1 MDKCRTNFAERFI
14 SSCRVFRS
22 YMCNLKKSVCHKK
35 HQHGPYPLK
44 SSKGLFTLVYHFF
57 FNESRT
63 IWDRPRRK
71 KNGAPIMKAH
81 CSLQFPSSSANQL
94 FVYICGSVTDTEA
107 CRVGAFLWAI
117 VLSRPPPWIIKMAVG
132 VKRKYIISSYSCKK
146 KKNYYSA
153 VCGRRLKTKFSELNT
168 LS

>member
-1 MDKCRTNFAERFI
+1 
-14 SSCRVFRS
+14 
-22 YMCNLKKSVCHKK
+22 
-35 HQHGPYPLK
+35 
-44 SSKGLFTLVYHFF
+44 
-57 FNESRT
+57 
-63 IWDRPRRK
+63 
-71 KNGAPIMKAH
+71 MKAH

-132 VKRKYIISSYSCKK
+132 VKRKYSVGSGDHLIISCKK

-153 VCGRRLKTKFSELNT
+153 VCGRRLKTNSVNLILCLDHEAT
-168 LS
+168 LEYGIYWNDTFT